1 MMRIVQ
7 SYNGR
12 IDDKVEVTRWMT
24 ALSVI
29 YLNRLGLRP
38 VLYTNRQGRKNLGR
52 ILDYYA
58 EVHELK
64 IPRWVDGRFFAAAK
78 FFAMQH
84 EPLGTIHI
92 DNDVLLKTPRLIDRI
107 SSLCAS
113 TDVVVQGIERYVDK
127 PYDDCI
133 AEYTAAGYRFG
144 LDINHNTP
152 INTGLICLTNEALR
166 EAYYTQY
173 FDAVRHMSR
182 WLRCTTKRVYPDYIP
197 EQAALYTLCK
207 ENNYR
212 IGEIIDAP
220 TIDECNIQAD
230 AIGYAHFWGGSKIA
244 NLPLI
249 QSRVRELSGR

>member
-29 YLNRLGLRP
+29 YLNRLGVHS
-38 VLYTNRQGRKNLGR
+38 VLYTDARGKENLGE
-52 ILDYYA
+52 IMGMYS
-58 EVHELK
+58 EVHELA
-64 IPRWVDGRFFAAAK
+64 IPDWVDCRCFAAAK
-78 FFAMQH
+78 FFAM
-84 EPLGTIHI
+84 ENEELGVVHI
-92 DNDVLLKTPRLIDRI
+92 DNDVLLKSQMVLDKID
-107 SSLCAS
+107 SLRKTC
-113 TDVVVQGIERYVDK
+113 DVVVQGIERYVEK

-144 LDINHNTP
+144 IDVNHKNP
-152 INTGLICLTNEALR
+152 INAGLMCITNPSLR

-173 FDAVRHMSR
+173 YDAIRYMSD
-182 WLRCTTKRVYPDYIP
+182 WLSGKSMRVCPDYLP
-197 EQAALYTLCK
+197 EQAALYTLCR
-207 ENNYR
+207 ENGYR

-230 AIGYAHFWGGSKIA
+230 AIGYAHFWGCSKIA

-249 QSRVRELSGR
+249 QSRVRELSRR